1 MQIIP
6 AINEIDF
13 EEIKKKILAAESFG
27 AEWVHL
33 DIADGKFTPNLLWN
47 SPKDLDSLHLK
58 PLTLN
63 LNIEVH
69 LMVEN
74 PEDVLEDWLVSG
86 IKRIFIH
93 YESMSDFRA
102 IKERCGEAGV
112 ELGLAIGPH
121 IPVEGLFEYKRKV
134 SYFLIL
140 AVEPGISGQK
150 FSAGDGSSSGGQDN
164 QLEKIKL
171 LREKM
176 PNVKI
181 EVDGGI
187 NIYNAFDIKQ
197 AGADILVSASYI
209 WNSKNPEKAF
219 ELLKDA

>member
-1 MQIIP
+1 MNVIP

-150 FSAGDGSSSGGQDN
+150 FQEN

-171 LREKM
+171 LRKEF
-176 PNVKI
+176 PGAKI
-181 EVDGGI
+181 EVDGGV
-187 NIYNAFDIKQ
+187 NIGNAFDIKQ

-209 WNSKNPEKAF
+209 WNSKNPKEAF
-219 ELLKDA
+219 ELLKSV

>member
-47 SPKDLDSLHLK
+47 SPKDLDSLYLK

-86 IKRIFIH
+86 IKRIFVH
-93 YESMSDFRA
+93 YETISDFGA
-102 IKERCGEAGV
+102 VKDRCKKAGV

-150 FSAGDGSSSGGQDN
+150 FQEN

-171 LREKM
+171 LRKEF
-176 PNVKI
+176 PGAKI
-181 EVDGGI
+181 EVDGGV
-187 NIYNAFDIKQ
+187 NIGNAFDIKQ

-209 WNSKNPEKAF
+209 WNSKNPKEAF
-219 ELLKDA
+219 ELLKSV